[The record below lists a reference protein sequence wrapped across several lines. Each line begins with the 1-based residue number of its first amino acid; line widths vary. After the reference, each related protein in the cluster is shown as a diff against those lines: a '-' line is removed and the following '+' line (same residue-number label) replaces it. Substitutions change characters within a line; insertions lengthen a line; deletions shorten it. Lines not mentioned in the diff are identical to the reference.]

1 MRLALL
7 FVEPYLSS
15 DIYRYIWDGRV
26 QAAGINPYRYIPT
39 DDALHGLRDE
49 AIYPLINRAHYAP
62 TIYPPAAQLVYL
74 AATRISESPQFMK
87 AVMVAFEGLA
97 VFALLQLLVA

>member
-26 QAAGINPYRYIPT
+26 QAAGINPYRYVPN
-39 DDALHGLRDE
+39 APELAQLRD
-49 AIYPLINRAHYAP
+49 AANLSAHQSCRLRAVDLPRGSAGHLSRASRGWERAY
-62 TIYPPAAQLVYL
+62 
-74 AATRISESPQFMK
+74 SS
-87 AVMVAFEGLA
+87 
-97 VFALLQLLVA
+97 